1 MKKVYYWLRSDL
13 KSIGAVQIIL
23 IILIVPLYII
33 FLGDYLNSQAINIL
47 IALAAIVSTCFLYL
61 AFRESRKANELKR
74 NEPLF
79 ENFKNEIAQLEAQS
93 RECIFNEDALQ
104 LLSDRIKFKVDFLK
118 MFTFGRFLLPFERL
132 FTLLNSNE
140 NYKFILKSIG
150 KSQQVGIN
158 NGISQDMGSAL
169 NQIYIA
175 IIRLSSYYSKTH
187 FLYSSIDRS
196 EIDTK
201 HKILLFEK
209 LNVLD
214 SDFRRLNKYFSED
227 SEELKILK
235 NFRWFDY
242 EYGSNTFT
250 IVPMNE
256 WILIN
261 SMYGR
266 TQEFLEKYKERTG
279 IH

>member
-1 MKKVYYWLRSDL
+1 MKMVLFNFVTMKKIYNWLRSDL
-13 KSIGAVQIIL
+13 KSISAFQIIL

-33 FLGDYLNSQAINIL
+33 FLGDYLNSQTINIL

-79 ENFKNEIAQLEAQS
+79 ENYKNEIAELEAQS
-93 RECIFNEDALQ
+93 RECIFTEDALQ
-104 LLSDRIKFKVDFLK
+104 FLSDQIKFKVDFLK
-118 MFTFGRFLLPFERL
+118 MFTFGRFLSPFLRL

-140 NYKFILKSIG
+140 NYKNILNCIG
-150 KSQQVGIN
+150 DSKQACID

-169 NQIYIA
+169 NKIYIA

-209 LNVLD
+209 LNDLV
-214 SDFRRLNKYFSED
+214 F
-227 SEELKILK
+227 
-235 NFRWFDY
+235 
-242 EYGSNTFT
+242 
-250 IVPMNE
+250 
-256 WILIN
+256 
-261 SMYGR
+261 
-266 TQEFLEKYKERTG
+266 
-279 IH
+279 

>member
-13 KSIGAVQIIL
+13 KSIGTFQIIL

-79 ENFKNEIAQLEAQS
+79 ENYKNEIAELEAQS
-93 RECIFNEDALQ
+93 RECLFTEDALQ
-104 LLSDRIKFKVDFLK
+104 FLSDQIKFKVDFLK
-118 MFTFGRFLLPFERL
+118 MFTFGRFLSAFLRL

-140 NYKFILKSIG
+140 NYKNVLNCIG
-150 KSQQVGIN
+150 DNKQACID

-169 NQIYIA
+169 NKIYIA

-201 HKILLFEK
+201 HKILLIEK
-209 LNVLD
+209 LNDLD

-235 NFRWFDY
+235 NFRWF
-242 EYGSNTFT
+242 ES
-250 IVPMNE
+250 
-256 WILIN
+256 L
-261 SMYGR
+261 
-266 TQEFLEKYKERTG
+266 
-279 IH
+279 